1 MKWANRKDQTTP
13 SDHKELTADRVK
25 CCEKQEF
32 LLASIGALLQF
43 IKEFALDLKELRSD
57 AFKKNIGALEVKFNS
72 DEKLKKTQSSFNKQK
87 KTIRK
92 FVDQQKKYLAERE
105 NELKDIIDLLAKA
118 MVTLDTDNQAYNQ
131 KIYKQSEKLEQITRL
146 DDIKKIKQA
155 LIQEIETIKQ
165 TVREKQNNDTKKLKS
180 LSKKVCTLNEELQ
193 KARADSVLDGL
204 TGIHNRKAFDR
215 YIKKLIDQNKMA
227 PTAFALLMV
236 DIDDFKGVNDA
247 YGHQTGDRVLLALAN
262 KCCHII
268 RNEDF
273 MARYGGDEFVLVL
286 PNATL
291 QNANKKAQ
299 KLCKS
304 IATTRYSLDDVEP
317 GHTLS
322 ITVSIGVSVYRKGD
336 TSASI
341 TDRADQALYV
351 AKRIGKSR
359 VASENEIE
367 AS

>member
-1 MKWANRKDQTTP
+1 MKWASRKNQIIP
-13 SDHKELTADRVK
+13 PEHEELSADLVECRK
-25 CCEKQEF
+25 KQEF

-57 AFKKNIGALEVKFNS
+57 AFKKNIGSLEAKFNS
-72 DEKLKKTQSSFNKQK
+72 NEKLKKTQSSFNKQK
-87 KTIRK
+87 KAIRK
-92 FVDQQKKYLAERE
+92 FVDQQKKYLEERE
-105 NELKDIIDLLAKA
+105 GELKDIIDLLAKA
-118 MVTLDTDNQAYNQ
+118 MVTLDIDNQEYNQ
-131 KIYKQSEKLEQITRL
+131 EIYKQGEKLEQITRL
-146 DDIKKIKQA
+146 DDIKKIKRV
-155 LIQEIETIKQ
+155 LMQEIETIKQ
-165 TVREKQNNDTKKLKS
+165 TVREKQNRDIKKLKS
-180 LSKKVCTLNEELQ
+180 LSKKVCRLNEELQ
-193 KARADSVLDGL
+193 KARADSVIDGL

-215 YIKKLIDQNKMA
+215 YIKKLIDQNQMA

-262 KCCHII
+262 KCCHFI

-304 IATTRYSLDDVEP
+304 IACTRYSLDDIEP

-336 TSASI
+336 TSAGI
-341 TDRADQALYV
+341 TDRADRALYV

-359 VASENEIE
+359 VASEKEIE